1 MIHIRWKAVNAYQ
14 VNQQTSLNPIASP
27 EPGSRAGLKRNR
39 VERRNKFMKCK
50 RLCAW
55 LLSLVM
61 MFSLL
66 PVSAAAADSSATTPV
81 YVFFRTINTN
91 DKPVEVKK
99 GVTYNVNG
107 NSWATLGK
115 LVTTTGVTTETP
127 LGGEVFDGN
136 SSFTRHSSNS
146 GLDLKLIRGW
156 DKPKQASGAPGYNEE
171 EGRMTW
177 HLDGTV
183 YGYRAIYCDSDRKE
197 LTDFA
202 PNKTP
207 EYYLEGTAGIKVTD
221 KKPTDPA
228 GKEFDCWV
236 TNDVKVAGDNT
247 FTMPYN
253 NVIFTPQWKTGT
265 LVIQKVLE
273 DNSPATE
280 NTFSFTVTPEGSTTG
295 TGTQIPGAG
304 NATISDLL
312 IGNYTVTEDS
322 STAAVNGYTC
332 KTQYSTDNINW
343 ENTPISVTVP
353 YNSTVTVYVKNSYT
367 PITAD
372 LIDDDITITH
382 GVDAA
387 PTDGD
392 DSTAHIVNKD
402 ATISYQ
408 ATLDM
413 QNLDFGAN
421 PEHADTVRIIR
432 ADMKAIGT
440 TSLWDFIKNNSIG
453 IFAGSA
459 VNLHVKF
466 SEKLDVTAESL
477 QNIELA
483 SGWFKLDP
491 NNKPTY
497 NNTTGYWTIPC
508 VIKDAADEPNT
519 SKSIIT
525 LSGVSLSLTT
535 DAQGKLSS
543 DTALDITSEGYIDGT
558 IMISGQALKLES
570 KTAKNTAKLKLAV
583 PTYTVTYYG
592 NGADS
597 GKTTDPTAYALNA
610 EATVMANGFTRS
622 RYTFT
627 G

>member
-1 MIHIRWKAVNAYQ
+1 
-14 VNQQTSLNPIASP
+14 
-27 EPGSRAGLKRNR
+27 
-39 VERRNKFMKCK
+39 MKCK

-171 EGRMTW
+171 EGKMTW

-382 GVDAA
+382 GVDA
-387 PTDGD
+387 G
-392 DSTAHIVNKD
+392 
-402 ATISYQ
+402 
-408 ATLDM
+408 
-413 QNLDFGAN
+413 
-421 PEHADTVRIIR
+421 HA
-432 ADMKAIGT
+432 GY
-440 TSLWDFIKNNSIG
+440 
-453 IFAGSA
+453 
-459 VNLHVKF
+459 
-466 SEKLDVTAESL
+466 AE
-477 QNIELA
+477 
-483 SGWFKLDP
+483 P
-491 NNKPTY
+491 
-497 NNTTGYWTIPC
+497 
-508 VIKDAADEPNT
+508 
-519 SKSIIT
+519 
-525 LSGVSLSLTT
+525 
-535 DAQGKLSS
+535 
-543 DTALDITSEGYIDGT
+543 
-558 IMISGQALKLES
+558 
-570 KTAKNTAKLKLAV
+570 
-583 PTYTVTYYG
+583 
-592 NGADS
+592 
-597 GKTTDPTAYALNA
+597 
-610 EATVMANGFTRS
+610 GFWC
-622 RYTFT
+622 
-627 G
+627 

>member
-1 MIHIRWKAVNAYQ
+1 
-14 VNQQTSLNPIASP
+14 
-27 EPGSRAGLKRNR
+27 
-39 VERRNKFMKCK
+39 MKCK

-171 EGRMTW
+171 EGKMTW

-236 TNDVKVAGDNT
+236 TNDVTVDDDNT
-247 FTMPYN
+247 FTMPHN

-265 LVIQKVLE
+265 LVIQKVL
-273 DNSPATE
+273 DPDSPATE
-280 NTFSFTVTPEGSTTG
+280 KTFSFTVTPEGSTTG
-295 TGTQIPGAG
+295 TGIQIPGAG

-343 ENTPISVTVP
+343 ENAPITVP
-353 YNSTVTVYVKNSYT
+353 VTHNSTVTVYVKNSYT

-372 LIDDDITITH
+372 LIDDDITIKH
-382 GVDAA
+382 GVNAD
-387 PTDGD
+387 PEHGND
-392 DSTAHIVNKD
+392 DDTNAHIVKKN

-421 PEHADTVRIIR
+421 PEHADTVLSIR
-432 ADMKAIGT
+432 KAMADIGT
-440 TSLWDFIKNNSIG
+440 ASLWAFIQGTSIG
-453 IFAGSA
+453 IYAGSA

-466 SEKLDVTAESL
+466 SDKLENPDTL
-477 QNIELA
+477 DGITLK

-497 NNTTGYWTIPC
+497 DDTTKYWTIPC
-508 VIKDAADEPNT
+508 VIKNANAEDAPDT

-525 LSGVSLSLTT
+525 LSGVSLPLTA
-535 DAQGKLSS
+535 DAQGKLNSN
-543 DTALDITSEGYIDGT
+543 TALDIISEGYIDGT

-583 PTYTVTYYG
+583 PTYTVTYDANGGSGTMTDKNSPYAYG
-592 NGADS
+592 A
-597 GKTTDPTAYALNA
+597 A
-610 EATVMANGFTRS
+610 ATVLTNGFTRS

-627 G
+627 GWNTKADGSGTSYAEGDPIKMLRNVVL